1 MELAELEPAEA
12 AEFMAELGIGESGLA
27 RVIQLSYGLSRLISF
42 FTVGPDECRAW
53 PIPAGSTAVDAAAAI
68 HSDLARGFI
77 RAEVVSYDDLVAT
90 GSQPEA
96 RKRGLLRAE
105 GKGYRVVD
113 GDVIEIL
120 FNV

>member
-1 MELAELEPAEA
+1 MEA
-12 AEFMAELGIGESGLA
+12 AG
-27 RVIQLSYGLSRLISF
+27 
-42 FTVGPDECRAW
+42 
-53 PIPAGSTAVDAAAAI
+53 AI

-77 RAEVVSYDDLVAT
+77 RAEVVSYDDLIAS

-96 RKRGLLRAE
+96 RKRGLLRSE
-105 GKGYRVVD
+105 GKGYLVKD